1 MSQFVVQQY
10 SEPYGLSSNSTP
22 VSLTTYDPKEMILPV
37 LLQYFIIFIL
47 LEYSFHRGMVRG
59 RHTIGR
65 SYSLIFVSGVIIS
78 ALFILNTLFGYSDHD
93 PILVMRLLRPIV
105 LLTIFSFGIS
115 TNVYVWDK
123 HGLPWQSMFNCGRD
137 SKIGSNELVE
147 MGCFLLTIFSATL
160 LFLLRSGTPGPFTS
174 LPPYIHPLLLYSGCA
189 IFLFSPL
196 KRHFQSSRYWLISH
210 VCRVL
215 TPGCRPVGFMEF
227 WLADQACSLV
237 ILFVDCEFLLC
248 WYLVDGTI
256 YGPRKGVIAHCGD
269 YSSIRA
275 LFSIMPSVIRFIQCV
290 RRFQDSGDSF
300 PHLVNAGKYST
311 TLMKA
316 AAQRQ
321 FRLQQNEFN
330 FFLWIGTETFS
341 SVYCLWWDL
350 TQDWGLFEK
359 SKSGGR
365 RLLRNRLIYRNS
377 FYYFAIVEDSILRF
391 AWAFKLLALRQT
403 ALHREETNTI
413 LSFAEI
419 FRRIV
424 WNFIR
429 IENEHVGRTIER
441 FRNLD
446 RTMTKLP
453 KLIEDNEEFRLLNNA
468 TF

>member
-1 MSQFVVQQY
+1 MSEFVV
-10 SEPYGLSSNSTP
+10 SLSKIDGAFNATTKP
-22 VSLTTYDPKEMILPV
+22 VPNLRPEEMILPV
-37 LLQYFIIFIL
+37 LLQYIVICIL

-59 RHTIGR
+59 THTTGR
-65 SYSLIFVSGVIIS
+65 AYSLFFLSSIVIGAIL
-78 ALFILNTLFGYSDHD
+78 LFNHLFGYPNHD
-93 PILVMRLLRPIV
+93 PILVMRLLRPVV
-105 LLTIFSFGIS
+105 LLIFFSFGLAF
-115 TNVYVWDK
+115 NVYVWDQYK
-123 HGLPWQSMFNCGRD
+123 LPWHQMFQTGSD
-137 SKIGSNELVE
+137 SKIGHRELIE
-147 MGCFLLTIFSATL
+147 MGCLLLTLCAATL
-160 LFLLRSGTPGPFTS
+160 LFLLRSGMPGPFTS

-189 IFLFSPL
+189 MLLFSPL
-196 KRHFQSSRYWLISH
+196 QKHFQSSRYWFISQL
-210 VCRVL
+210 CRVM

-275 LFSIMPSVIRFIQCV
+275 LCSILPAVIRFIQCV
-290 RRFQDSGDSF
+290 RRFQDSGDAF

-311 TLMKA
+311 SLLKA

-330 FFLWIGTETFS
+330 FILWIGSETFS
-341 SVYCLWWDL
+341 SAYCLWWDL

-359 SKSGGR
+359 SKTGER
-365 RLLRNRLIYRNS
+365 RFLRSRIIYKKS
-377 FYYFAIVEDSILRF
+377 FYYIAILEDMVLRF
-391 AWAFKLLALRQT
+391 AWAIKLLALRMT
-403 ALHREETNTI
+403 VLHREETNTI
-413 LSFAEI
+413 LALAEI

-429 IENEHVGRTIER
+429 IENEHVGRTQER
-441 FRNLD
+441 FRNTN

-453 KLIEDNEEFRLLNNA
+453 QLIQDKDEFRQKL
-468 TF
+468 